1 MLYDYKT
8 GSAPTATEV
17 RLGKD
22 VQIAA
27 YLLAAQEL
35 SPAAETWVGYYLTTT
50 AKRVGIFQEDWTEP
64 SPCRGDNCLA
74 KEDFLAQLGF
84 FQETISSLLGG
95 IFAGKFPA
103 EPSSSQVC
111 SYCPYQG
118 ISRREVGIG

>member
-1 MLYDYKT
+1 MIPVVLADAASTRWSLGVIDRIDLAPDGSYVLYDYKT

-35 SPAAETWVGYYLTTT
+35 PCLLQKTWGWATTSTT

-64 SPCRGDNCLA
+64 LLLRRGDNCLA

-84 FQETISSLLGG
+84 FQ
-95 IFAGKFPA
+95 K
-103 EPSSSQVC
+103 PSAVC
-111 SYCPYQG
+111 
-118 ISRREVGIG
+118 

>member
-1 MLYDYKT
+1 M
-8 GSAPTATEV
+8 

-35 SPAAETWVGYYLTTT
+35 LPAAENVGVGYYLTTT

-64 SPCRGDNCLA
+64 LLLRRGDNCLA